1 MKLRAA
7 RLTQIAVPLRA
18 PLATAHGR
26 IHTREGVLLELEAHG
41 GARGFGEALPLA
53 GFDLESPTHARAA
66 LADAARQLV
75 GSEIDSADAGLGAA
89 ARDLARAPAA
99 RAALDAA
106 LRDLEARE
114 IGTSLAASLGANA
127 RARVP
132 TALLLGAE
140 HADGAAA
147 EARRAVAA
155 GFRVLKL
162 KLGTNAFDADRARVA
177 AVREAVGNEVALR
190 VDANGAWSEATAA
203 AHLEAL
209 ASLDVELV
217 EQPLASEA
225 LEALARLRRASPVPL
240 AADES
245 VRDVASAE
253 RVLRFEAADV
263 LVVKPAAVGGLGSA
277 LSIARRAREAQVEV
291 LVTTFLD
298 TAIGRAGALHL
309 AAALPPGRHAAGL
322 ATGSLL
328 ADDLAPGPVPKSG
341 AIALP
346 SDNGLGFSPDPAAL
360 TRLTRGETLEVY
372 A

>member
-1 MKLRAA
+1 
-7 RLTQIAVPLRA
+7 
-18 PLATAHGR
+18 
-26 IHTREGVLLELEAHG
+26 
-41 GARGFGEALPLA
+41 
-53 GFDLESPTHARAA
+53 
-66 LADAARQLV
+66 ARQLV

-147 EARRAVAA
+147 EARRA

-177 AVREAVGNEVALR
+177 AVREAIGNEVALR